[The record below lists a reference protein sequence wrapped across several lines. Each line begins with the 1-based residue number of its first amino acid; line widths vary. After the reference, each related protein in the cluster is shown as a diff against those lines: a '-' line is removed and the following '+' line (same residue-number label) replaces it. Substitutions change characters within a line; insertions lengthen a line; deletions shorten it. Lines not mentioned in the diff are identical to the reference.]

1 MILYIF
7 PEAGLV
13 LFMSLYQWVGIAYCR
28 NHHNWC
34 IQYILFTSQ
43 RSTWSRFVQLLQ
55 PCRWLY
61 VKHSQFKYFLQ
72 SNRTY
77 GVVELSLWLVRV
89 LSNVRSLCLYL
100 EMMKWQH
107 FLLKQLH
114 QFFLFVLFCF
124 LYAPISSWRVL
135 CAFTVCGQ
143 CGGRRRVF
151 SDLYISLALWVGWS
165 WSWWGTLF
173 TDDQGGGDDD
183 ALRWRCWVTGRQIRH
198 SLPVVDQSRG
208 SYLDLSQWELRRK
221 PQPIGMRESRYIIWF
236 HGKS

>member
-13 LFMSLYQWVGIAYCR
+13 LFMSLYQWVGNAYCR
-28 NHHNWC
+28 NRPLWW
-34 IQYILFTSQ
+34 ILFTSQ
-43 RSTWSRFVQLLQ
+43 RSTWSHFVQLLQ
-55 PCRWLY
+55 PCWWLY
-61 VKHSQFKYFLQ
+61 VKHSQLEYFLQ

-114 QFFLFVLFCF
+114 QFFVFVLFCF
-124 LYAPISSWRVL
+124 LFAPISSWRVL
-135 CAFTVCGQ
+135 CAFTACGQ

-151 SDLYISLALWVGWS
+151 SDPYISLALWVGWS

-183 ALRWRCWVTGRQIRH
+183 GDVG
-198 SLPVVDQSRG
+198 
-208 SYLDLSQWELRRK
+208 
-221 PQPIGMRESRYIIWF
+221 
-236 HGKS
+236 

>member
-1 MILYIF
+1 MTSAFDSVKPPNSWIRCAFDYVCYLFSLKSISYFLDSKYFQVFLMILYIF

-13 LFMSLYQWVGIAYCR
+13 LFMSLYQWVGITHCR
-28 NHHNWC
+28 NYPLWW
-34 IQYILFTSQ
+34 ILFTSQ

-61 VKHSQFKYFLQ
+61 VRHSQFEYFLQ

-89 LSNVRSLCLYL
+89 LSNVRSWCLYL

-114 QFFLFVLFCF
+114 QFFLFVF
-124 LYAPISSWRVL
+124 SSWLVL
-135 CAFTVCGQ
+135 FAFTVCGP
-143 CGGRRRVF
+143 CGGRRKVF

-183 ALRWRCWVTGRQIRH
+183 GDVG
-198 SLPVVDQSRG
+198 
-208 SYLDLSQWELRRK
+208 
-221 PQPIGMRESRYIIWF
+221 
-236 HGKS
+236 